1 MGFGVGSETRR
12 EPIHG
17 GSSPAPLRAPGDSGN
32 FPQPGGAT
40 LPVMVSDPTPK
51 PILRHLCHSVTFKK
65 THGV

>member
-17 GSSPAPLRAPGDSGN
+17 GSSPASM
-32 FPQPGGAT
+32 
-40 LPVMVSDPTPK
+40 PVMVSDPTPK